1 MSIRMIAKDL
11 YRLQQEVDRLE
22 SILAGAPSDKKEVLE
37 NQLRKVKAERNR
49 IRRALDGSKEPPTY
63 SMGKD

>member
-22 SILAGAPSDKKEVLE
+22 SILAGAPSDKREVLE

-63 SMGKD
+63 STGKD